1 MQGVD
6 VPGEERKSPHVVDVA
21 VGANIRNRRRKLKI
35 SQEALAAAIGLTFQQ
50 VQKYERGANRVSA
63 SMLYEISRVLH
74 CDAGDLLP
82 RGDWKAGGVASDW
95 LHDARVLHGRHPK
108 LFETLMAWPEE
119 HLRLLMATTQA
130 LQKM

>member
-1 MQGVD
+1 MSKG
-6 VPGEERKSPHVVDVA
+6 ERKPPHVIDVA

-63 SMLYEISRVLH
+63 SMLYDISRVLR

-95 LHDARVLHGRHPK
+95 LHDARTLHSRHPK
-108 LFETLMAWPEE
+108 LFETLMVWPEE
-119 HLRLLMATTQA
+119 NLRLLMATTQA
-130 LQKM
+130 LQKV